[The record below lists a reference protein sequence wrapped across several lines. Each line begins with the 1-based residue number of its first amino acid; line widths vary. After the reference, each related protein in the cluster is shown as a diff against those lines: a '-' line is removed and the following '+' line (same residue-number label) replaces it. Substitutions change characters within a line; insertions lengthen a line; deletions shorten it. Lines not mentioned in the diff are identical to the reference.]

1 MGRPRVRNRILDAA
15 RNLLEAEGLPG
26 LTTRAVALH
35 AGVTEA
41 SPI

>member
-15 RNLLEAEGLPG
+15 RDLLQEEGLSG

-35 AGVTEA
+35 AGGH
-41 SPI
+41 